1 MKSIPFDDVIAQLEA
16 INDTDENPSRPLFW
30 IEPSSRDTRRPAGDV
45 FAILRSAQRAGA
57 FRSSHLQGLE
67 DGIKFIETEGG
78 PINFFDYIHKATGD
92 NLMAEKPGHPILPRL
107 IAALRQLNRYGDI
120 TAEVDPSL
128 PRKNQKLLRTYRI
141 IAAMADAKWPTHLNR
156 HDWLREVAGD
166 AATKLQRGAISTK
179 TIHRR
184 LNEMMS
190 LPLYSDRPWLTYA
203 KSVGARSGHGG
214 DEDAP
219 LSTEIERHAVANRRG
234 QRTDSMAHLRR

>member
-1 MKSIPFDDVIAQLEA
+1 MKFVPFDDVIAQLEA
-16 INDTDENPSRPLFW
+16 INDTDENPSQPLFW
-30 IEPSSRDTRRPAGDV
+30 EEVGSYDMRRPAGEMFDV
-45 FAILRSAQRAGA
+45 LRSARRAGA
-57 FRSSHLQGLE
+57 FRSPHLQGLE
-67 DGIKFIETEGG
+67 DAIKFTGTEDGLL
-78 PINFFDYIHKATGD
+78 NLFDYIHKATGD
-92 NLMAEKPGHPILPRL
+92 NLMAEKRGQPVLRRL
-107 IAALRQLNRYGDI
+107 IEALRQLNRYGDI
-120 TAEVDPSL
+120 TAEVHPSL
-128 PRKNQKLLRTYRI
+128 PRKNQRLLRTYRV

-184 LNEMMS
+184 LNEMIAM
-190 LPLYSDRPWLTYA
+190 PLYRDRPWLAHA